1 MKNMQIIFTKKPR
14 KDKHITRYAGMNM
27 NRITLTGRLTEEPKV
42 TYSAGAE
49 PVARASFNF
58 AVPDMSMKRDED
70 GNYPTDFF
78 RCTCWNKLAEIV
90 EKHCNKGTKLLINGR
105 LKNNNYEKDGQKV
118 YSNEIVIDSLEFLEA
133 RAAKIQDAQP
143 QEASAAEP
151 TAETEPARTEP
162 PSNAVN

>member
-1 MKNMQIIFTKKPR
+1 
-14 KDKHITRYAGMNM
+14 MNK
-27 NRITLTGRLTEEPKV
+27 ITLTGRLTEEPKV
-42 TYSAGAE
+42 TYSASAE
-49 PVARASFNF
+49 PVARASFSF
-58 AVPDMSMKRDED
+58 AVPDMSMKRDEE

-78 RCTCWNKLAEIV
+78 RCTCWGKLAEIV
-90 EKHCNKGTKLLINGR
+90 EKHCSKGTKLLLGGR
-105 LKNNNYEKDGQKV
+105 LKNNDYEKDGQKV

>member
-1 MKNMQIIFTKKPR
+1 MGTLFRRVTAYQ
-14 KDKHITRYAGMNM
+14 RYAGMNM

-49 PVARASFNF
+49 PVARASFSF
-58 AVPDMSMKRDED
+58 AVPDMYMKRDEE

-90 EKHCNKGTKLLINGR
+90 EKHCNKGTKLLISGR

-118 YSNEIVIDSLEFLEA
+118 YSNEIVIDSLEFLEV
-133 RAAKIQDAQP
+133 RTVKSQDSQSQESPSVEPAADTEPAP
-143 QEASAAEP
+143 AAN
-151 TAETEPARTEP
+151 TQAETE
-162 PSNAVN
+162 N

>member
-1 MKNMQIIFTKKPR
+1 
-14 KDKHITRYAGMNM
+14 MNM
-27 NRITLTGRLTEEPKV
+27 NKITLTGRLTEEPKV

-78 RCTCWNKLAEIV
+78 RCTCWGKLAEIV
-90 EKHCNKGTKLLINGR
+90 EKHCNKGTKLLISGR

-118 YSNEIVIDSLEFLEA
+118 YSNEIVIDSLEFLEV
-133 RAAKIQDAQP
+133 RTAKAQDSQP
-143 QEASAAEP
+143 QGSPAAES
-151 TAETEPARTEP
+151 AEDTEPAPAAKTQAET
-162 PSNAVN
+162 AD